1 MLSGTVEWVEY
12 RVVLPMPPGQL
23 DRWLMIPIG
32 GCGREADYSMLFVAF
47 VCEECFQASG
57 DAEE

>member
-1 MLSGTVEWVEY
+1 MVESPD
-12 RVVLPMPPGQL
+12 RLPMPPGQL
-23 DRWLMIPIG
+23 DPLSGNPHRGPCAV
-32 GCGREADYSMLFVAF
+32 CGREADYSMLFLAF

>member
-1 MLSGTVEWVEY
+1 MVESPD
-12 RVVLPMPPGQL
+12 RLPMPPGQL
-23 DRWLMIPIG
+23 DRWLMIPIA

-47 VCEECFQASG
+47 VCEECFRASG